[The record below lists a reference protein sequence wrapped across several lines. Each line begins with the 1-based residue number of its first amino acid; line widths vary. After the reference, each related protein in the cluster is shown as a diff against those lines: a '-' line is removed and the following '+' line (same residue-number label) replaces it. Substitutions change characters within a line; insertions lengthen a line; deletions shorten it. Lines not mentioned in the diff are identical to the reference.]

1 MLAERLAGDL
11 EAQRE
16 YAAVRREELAARMAA
31 HGDRA
36 ARLGSLLTEELEPR
50 GKRIRPALLLGA
62 YRVFSGG
69 KTPPPPVQALAHALE
84 TFHAFV
90 LVHDDVIDGSDRR
103 RDRPTL
109 HRRLEQ
115 EADLPSAEA
124 GSIAIVLGNILHGH
138 AIDTLARAGFPGE
151 ALAGFLADFAAV
163 TVDTGTGEAL
173 ELESLPRP
181 LREVSR
187 AEIERIYELKTSRY
201 TVELPL
207 WFGARA
213 AGAPESVRPALHAL
227 ALTVGEAF
235 QLENDLHE
243 ATLQGEAFL
252 ARAYDFQAGVKTLF
266 LRLLLERLP
275 RAGREELEA
284 LLSHSPWGREELEY
298 WHRLLAGSGLVPE
311 LRERIGEQF
320 RQARGAITA
329 DSRLNAAQREGLGA
343 LTDYLAAHRQH
354 SEAPLTPPPTP
365 AVSPG
370 KTPAG

>member
-1 MLAERLAGDL
+1 MLAEQLAEDL
-11 EAQRE
+11 EANRD
-16 YAAVRREELAARMAA
+16 YAASRREELAARMAT

-36 ARLGSLLTEELEPR
+36 ARLASLLAEELEPR

-69 KTPPPPVQALAHALE
+69 QTPPPPVHALAHALE
-84 TFHAFV
+84 VFHAFV
-90 LVHDDVIDGSDRR
+90 LVHDDVIDSSDRR

-109 HRRLEQ
+109 HRRLER
-115 EADLPSAEA
+115 EAGLPPAEA
-124 GSIAIVLGNILHGH
+124 GSVAIVLGNILHGH
-138 AIDTLARAGFPGE
+138 AVDTLARAGFPGDT
-151 ALAGFLADFAAV
+151 LAGFLADFAAV

-173 ELESLPRP
+173 ELEGLQRK

-213 AGAPESVRPALHAL
+213 AGAPERVRPALHAL
-227 ALTVGEAF
+227 ASAVGEAF

-243 ATLQGEAFL
+243 ATLEGEAFL

-266 LRLLLERLP
+266 LRLLHEQI
-275 RAGREELEA
+275 ASEEKEELEA
-284 LLSHSPWGREELEY
+284 LLARHPWGQGELER
-298 WHRLLAGSGLVPE
+298 WSRLLHGSGLVPE

-320 RQARGAITA
+320 REAHEAISTDLRLTA
-329 DSRLNAAQREGLGA
+329 EQREGLGM

-354 SEAPLTPPPTP
+354 SEAPLAPVASPAAPTEEAP
-365 AVSPG
+365 SS
-370 KTPAG
+370 